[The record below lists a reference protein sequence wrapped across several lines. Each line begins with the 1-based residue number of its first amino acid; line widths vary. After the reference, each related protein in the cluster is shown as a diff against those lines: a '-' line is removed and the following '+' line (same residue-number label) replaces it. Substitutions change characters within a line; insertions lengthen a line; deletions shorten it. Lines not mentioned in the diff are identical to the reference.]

1 MASIL
6 AEVPVRPTGQP
17 TIDSLSRLR
26 GKAPRRLKAVPG
38 AKYVIQQEGGNVAPE
53 NITLRR
59 QGDDLQV
66 IPEGASDPVLV
77 IEGAFSVSEPIGLYG
92 VAEDGQLYSF
102 VPTDGSQSIQAL
114 RDGAL
119 MPAALGESPVGVG
132 VPPAAVPGVGE
143 TPVTGLLASL
153 AGMGAIFG
161 VAVATSSNG
170 SNAAASGGDGG
181 QTSNQPFGAS
191 ATDGTGLIRGQLK
204 EGAYTDDRRPIIS
217 GSGTPGYVITVY
229 DNGVPIGTTTVGQD
243 GTWSFQPTEPLAD
256 GPHRIEVTQQGP
268 GMAPSPPMLVT
279 DLNVDGTPPAAPTV
293 LVDGNTGP
301 ATNNAH
307 PAISGTGEP
316 GNTVRVIFPNGEERT
331 TVVNPDG
338 TWSVTPPDGA
348 LPEGEQKVR
357 VIAEDNAGNLTEVTV
372 PLVIDT
378 VPPVVQIGT
387 VTDHV
392 APVVGPVA
400 NGGATNDTM
409 PTFTGTAEPGITI
422 TIADNGVTIGSA
434 VADATGAWGFTPAQ
448 PLSEGNHAVTVTGK
462 DAAGNTSAAAQFAL
476 TVDTIVPPKPAANVG
491 LSDIVDD
498 VGPIRGPIAP
508 DGATDDARPTFGGV
522 GTPGNVITVYDNG
535 VAIGTAVIAASRHWT
550 MTPGADL
557 AGDQHSI
564 TVTETDAA
572 GNESPPS
579 DPVRFT
585 LDVTLPDASKLAI
598 TSLTD
603 DVGAVTGNVA
613 SGASSDDSRP
623 VIAGTGTADDTIIVF
638 TEDITGRREIG
649 RTTVGAQGTWTLE
662 PALPLIAGSN
672 SLTVVEQDA
681 VGNQTAPSAPYVFL
695 LQTAQPELPTI
706 VNIRDDV
713 GGKTGMLQMGEL
725 TDDTLPTIVGTA
737 LAGSTV
743 TVSDGTTTL
752 GTTTADASGN
762 WTFTPSTP
770 LAEGTHSVTATA
782 TSGGVTSAP
791 TGARTFTVDTAAPA
805 AVSNLVVRDDEGAQR
820 GVLADGDTTDD
831 SRPAFSGRAE
841 AGSTVAVLDNGVR
854 LGETRA
860 DAGGNWTFTP
870 ALALPDGG
878 HAFTTVV
885 TNAAGVAGAASP
897 PFNVTIDTS
906 TVPVQI
912 VSLTDDVGNVTGAI
926 APGSATDDTR
936 PEIRG
941 VAQAGS
947 TISVLDGPTTLGTT
961 TTDATGRWTFIPP
974 GELGQG
980 QHSLT
985 AVARDAAGNTSAP
998 TPAFVFRID
1007 TAPPAVP
1014 PAPSVQDEVG
1024 PIRGRIS
1031 DGGVTDSPQPTLSGT
1046 GEAGGTIG
1054 VYDNDKLIGTTTA
1067 DATGKWTYTP
1077 TTPLPEGQHA
1087 FTITTTDA
1095 AGNTSGKSAPTSL
1108 TIDVT
1113 PPDASRLALTGVADN
1128 AGAITGNVAAGQTTD
1143 DDRPSISGTGTAG
1156 DRVVVSTT
1164 DSNGSHVVGQTTV
1177 SVGGLWTVQLAQPLV
1192 NGNNALTVLEIDAA
1206 GNQTA
1211 PTAPYSIVVDT
1222 SRPPAPTIVS
1232 VQDNVGT
1239 TIGLLQPNAVTDD
1252 STPTFSGTAQPGT
1265 TVRLYDGTT
1274 LLGSAVADASGAWS
1288 FTPSVSLTGTLA
1300 AASLADVGV
1309 MAVMTEGLH
1318 NVGATATTAIGQTS
1332 DLGTVWTFTVDTVPP
1347 AAVNDLVV
1355 RDDEGGQTGPLADG
1369 AVTDDSRPTFS
1380 GTAEA
1385 GSTVEVFDNG
1395 VSLGTTTVAATRAW
1409 MFEPAAALQDGAH
1422 AFTTV
1427 VTDVAGNRGAASQ
1440 ALNVTL
1446 DTAVVPLQI
1455 TAIADDA
1462 GNVMGNIASAGVTD
1476 DTRPEIQGEAK
1487 AGSTITVRDGATV
1500 LGTAIADASSRWT
1513 FTPTSDLGQGQ
1524 HSITATARDPA
1535 GNTSP
1540 PTPAFT
1546 FRVDTVAP
1554 ASTTILGITDDVGIH
1569 QGAIASG
1576 GMTDDAQPALSGRA
1590 EAGST
1595 VTIYDND
1602 AVIGTVVASATGS
1615 WTFTPTTPLIDGDH
1629 QFEATAT
1636 DAAGNE
1642 SGKSSPFSMTLDTAA
1657 PNPAALAITGMADDV
1672 GSVTGNVAAGAT
1684 TDDSRPDI
1692 SGTGTA
1698 GDTVIVSTTDS
1709 AGTRELGRV
1718 TVSGAGTWTLTP
1730 ASPLLSGTNVITAVE
1745 MDRAGNQTP
1754 ATAPYAIV
1762 VDTAR
1767 PGVPIISNVQDDAGP
1782 LTGLLQKGGVTDDN
1796 LPTILGTARAG
1807 DTIRVFDGAT
1817 LLGTASADTSG
1828 NWSFTP
1834 ATALADGLHNV
1845 TVTATNVVGQTS
1857 VPTGNWNFSIDTT
1870 VPGAATNLT
1879 VVDDEG
1885 TQTGVLAN
1893 NATTDDSRP
1902 TFSGRAEA
1910 GSTVEI
1916 SDNNVQIGEAIVDS
1930 GGSWSFSPASPLA
1943 DGSHTFTTVV
1953 RDLAGNASLATA
1965 PLRVTVDT
1973 TAVVVQIGVVNDDI
1987 GAVRGT
1993 LAPNAVTDDT
2003 RPEFQGTGKSG
2014 STITVFDGSTSLG
2027 TTTVDGSGKWTFTPS
2042 GELGQGSHS
2051 ITATARD
2058 LAGNVSAPTPAFAF
2072 TIDTS
2077 APLASSITGVTDDV
2091 GAVKGAVASGGLT
2104 DDPLPTLA
2112 GTAEARSTIT
2122 IYDNGKVL
2130 GTEQADASGNWSFTP
2145 TTALPAGQHVFE
2157 VTATDAAGNVS
2168 PKSGTFTIGTDY
2180 TVPDASKLAITGVVD
2195 DVGAVRGNVAKGAT
2209 SDDSSPLIQGTG
2221 TAGNTIIVSVT
2232 DSTGT
2237 REIGR
2242 TLVAAGGTWSMEPL
2256 APLLSGGNAITAV
2269 EMTPAGNQSAPTPS
2283 YTIVLDFSRPPA
2295 PTIENVE
2302 DDVERQTGMLQ
2313 KGGQTNDAMPTIIGT
2328 ADADSK
2334 ITLYDGATQLGETRA
2349 DASGN
2354 WTFTPALPMADGSHN
2369 ITVTATNAIG
2379 QSSNPTGG
2387 WNFVIDSTAP
2397 FAPASIVV
2405 RDNAGAQTGALSDG
2419 AITDDSRPVFSGRVE
2434 VGGKVEI
2441 SDGGVKIGEATAD
2454 GNGNWSFTPATSLAD
2469 GSHSFTMV
2477 AIDAAGNAS
2486 VATTPFR
2493 ITLDTTAVVVSVDSV
2508 KDDFGSIQGAISASA
2523 VTDDTRP
2530 QFEGKGKSGST
2541 ITVSDGAS
2549 VLGTT
2554 TVDGTGHWVF
2564 TPPGSLGQGSHSVTV
2579 TARDLSGNTS
2589 APTPPFVFTVDTVA
2603 PAPPSITKIVDDV
2616 GAKQGDV
2623 QTGTPTDDSQPTL
2636 SGTAEAGSLVTLYDN
2651 DAKVGTVTADSS
2663 GNWSFTPTSPLSEGN
2678 HAMTL
2683 TATDVAGNTSS
2694 KSAALTITT
2703 DYTPPDITKL
2713 AITGVLDDVGA
2724 VTGNVV
2730 KNGTT
2735 DDANPAVQGT
2745 ATAGNTV
2752 IVSTT
2757 DATGTREIG
2766 RATVA
2771 SNGTWSVTPA
2781 AALLAGQNKLTA
2793 VEMDVSG
2800 NQTAPSAE
2808 YVITLDLTRPAPPVI
2823 TGITDDVGVTTGTI
2837 AKGSVTDDRR
2847 PLVIGTA
2854 VAASMVAVYAGAEQ
2868 LGLATV
2874 DANGAWSLAV
2884 ARDLAEGTHD
2894 ITAKSVNAVGQV
2906 SDASG
2911 AWRIIVDTTPPDSG
2925 RLAVTSMFD
2934 DVGAV
2939 TGNVAKDGAT
2949 DDARPS
2955 IRGTGTAGDTIVVST
2970 TDLSGKVELG
2980 RTTVAADG
2988 SWSFTPAT
2996 DLRSGSNAITAV
3008 EQDAAGNETNPSAA
3022 YTITVVTAKPSIVIK
3037 EIRDDVGIYTAP
3049 VQNNGATDDTMPT
3062 IAGTT
3067 EAGSLVSVFDG
3078 ANLLGTTT
3086 ADSGGNWTFTPSSA
3100 LAEGPHSF
3108 SANARN
3114 PLGVTSDTTA
3124 AWTITVDTT
3133 PPAATAATTVDLT
3146 TDSDTGAANNDNITN
3161 DSTPTFQGVVTA
3173 PGEIL
3178 NKLTVTLFADV
3189 NGNGVLDAG
3198 DRTLAQKIAVAAD
3211 GKWEITLPSMKPD
3224 TYALRALLVDESGNV
3239 KTTVSGS
3246 LLGPTGTPQSPLV
3259 IESGGRVSVSGGA
3272 AGDQVGWDMTDVG
3285 DFNGDGISDLLLS
3298 APFADTNK
3306 ADSGICYI
3314 LYGSTGGLPEIS
3326 TLTSLSAAKGLVI
3339 RGHTYPAKGASDT
3352 MGLVLNKIGDFNRDG
3367 YADVAFASH
3376 TNDKVYV
3383 IFGAPSGSFTNG
3395 VLQLSTIDGGD
3406 SGTGPFDNSHG
3417 FAVMIGP
3424 ITADSGFGFG
3434 VAGAD
3439 INGDGYVDL
3448 LASDPLPGR
3457 TASSNEGQALV
3468 FYGGKNMNAT
3478 TTGWQNISV
3487 QRPAGQSWGI
3497 LTPRENVKYTAVVG
3511 GDTSSQKDGVK
3522 NVDIGNTMSAIGDVN
3537 GDGID
3542 DFLLIDASVF
3552 ARTQINPLTT
3562 NGATAYVVFGK
3573 AGGLAQQVD
3582 LTTFKN
3588 GTDGLRIHSM
3598 FDDRLGTPWGNDCHV
3613 VSSGIGDVN
3622 GDGIDDFAIG
3632 SPYNLS
3638 RVWVVYGKLGG
3649 FGTTDMYLDAAPPP
3663 GRDYFPRDPNH
3674 VQRFSA
3680 ADGFVI
3686 LNAQSSTQSIANSA
3700 ERFGLSVRGGGDLNA
3715 DGIADFVIGA
3725 PFTNGPAG
3733 TQTGA
3738 VYVVYGTGSN
3748 LASPI
3753 VAIKDVIADPSKG
3766 YVIYGNKAGEQLGT
3780 SVAVGDWNGDGLM
3793 DIAAG
3798 SPGADQNGND
3808 SGAFYVYYSAV
3819 DFSQPYT
3826 SGDDV
3831 LTANLNGGAAGFD
3844 RLFGGG
3850 GDDTFNGVGASDY
3863 ANGGAGNDIIKV
3875 TALSFK
3881 AIDGGMGKDTL
3892 VLDAQNLNLDL
3903 NVMKSKLTGIEKIDL
3918 SARGNN
3924 TLSLGYGDVQR
3935 LGDMNML
3942 IDDGKTQFAVL
3953 GDNTDKVV
3961 LRNPAG
3967 LFWSDA
3973 GRQTVEGVSYRIYT
3987 VGTGEIFLDDRL
3999 NVSIV

>member
-564 TVTETDAA
+564 TVT
-572 GNESPPS
+572 
-579 DPVRFT
+579 
-585 LDVTLPDASKLAI
+585 
-598 TSLTD
+598 
-603 DVGAVTGNVA
+603 
-613 SGASSDDSRP
+613 
-623 VIAGTGTADDTIIVF
+623 
-638 TEDITGRREIG
+638 
-649 RTTVGAQGTWTLE
+649 
-662 PALPLIAGSN
+662 
-672 SLTVVEQDA
+672 
-681 VGNQTAPSAPYVFL
+681 
-695 LQTAQPELPTI
+695 
-706 VNIRDDV
+706 
-713 GGKTGMLQMGEL
+713 
-725 TDDTLPTIVGTA
+725 
-737 LAGSTV
+737 
-743 TVSDGTTTL
+743 
-752 GTTTADASGN
+752 
-762 WTFTPSTP
+762 
-770 LAEGTHSVTATA
+770 
-782 TSGGVTSAP
+782 
-791 TGARTFTVDTAAPA
+791 
-805 AVSNLVVRDDEGAQR
+805 
-820 GVLADGDTTDD
+820 
-831 SRPAFSGRAE
+831 
-841 AGSTVAVLDNGVR
+841 
-854 LGETRA
+854 
-860 DAGGNWTFTP
+860 
-870 ALALPDGG
+870 
-878 HAFTTVV
+878 
-885 TNAAGVAGAASP
+885 
-897 PFNVTIDTS
+897 
-906 TVPVQI
+906 
-912 VSLTDDVGNVTGAI
+912 
-926 APGSATDDTR
+926 
-936 PEIRG
+936 
-941 VAQAGS
+941 
-947 TISVLDGPTTLGTT
+947 
-961 TTDATGRWTFIPP
+961 
-974 GELGQG
+974 
-980 QHSLT
+980 
-985 AVARDAAGNTSAP
+985 
-998 TPAFVFRID
+998 
-1007 TAPPAVP
+1007 
-1014 PAPSVQDEVG
+1014 
-1024 PIRGRIS
+1024 
-1031 DGGVTDSPQPTLSGT
+1031 
-1046 GEAGGTIG
+1046 
-1054 VYDNDKLIGTTTA
+1054 
-1067 DATGKWTYTP
+1067 
-1077 TTPLPEGQHA
+1077 
-1087 FTITTTDA
+1087 
-1095 AGNTSGKSAPTSL
+1095 
-1108 TIDVT
+1108 
-1113 PPDASRLALTGVADN
+1113 
-1128 AGAITGNVAAGQTTD
+1128 
-1143 DDRPSISGTGTAG
+1143 
-1156 DRVVVSTT
+1156 
-1164 DSNGSHVVGQTTV
+1164 
-1177 SVGGLWTVQLAQPLV
+1177 
-1192 NGNNALTVLEIDAA
+1192 
-1206 GNQTA
+1206 
-1211 PTAPYSIVVDT
+1211 
-1222 SRPPAPTIVS
+1222 
-1232 VQDNVGT
+1232 
-1239 TIGLLQPNAVTDD
+1239 
-1252 STPTFSGTAQPGT
+1252 
-1265 TVRLYDGTT
+1265 
-1274 LLGSAVADASGAWS
+1274 
-1288 FTPSVSLTGTLA
+1288 
-1300 AASLADVGV
+1300 
-1309 MAVMTEGLH
+1309 
-1318 NVGATATTAIGQTS
+1318 
-1332 DLGTVWTFTVDTVPP
+1332 
-1347 AAVNDLVV
+1347 
-1355 RDDEGGQTGPLADG
+1355 
-1369 AVTDDSRPTFS
+1369 
-1380 GTAEA
+1380 
-1385 GSTVEVFDNG
+1385 
-1395 VSLGTTTVAATRAW
+1395 
-1409 MFEPAAALQDGAH
+1409 
-1422 AFTTV
+1422 
-1427 VTDVAGNRGAASQ
+1427 
-1440 ALNVTL
+1440 
-1446 DTAVVPLQI
+1446 
-1455 TAIADDA
+1455 
-1462 GNVMGNIASAGVTD
+1462 
-1476 DTRPEIQGEAK
+1476 
-1487 AGSTITVRDGATV
+1487 
-1500 LGTAIADASSRWT
+1500 
-1513 FTPTSDLGQGQ
+1513 
-1524 HSITATARDPA
+1524 
-1535 GNTSP
+1535 
-1540 PTPAFT
+1540 
-1546 FRVDTVAP
+1546 
-1554 ASTTILGITDDVGIH
+1554 
-1569 QGAIASG
+1569 
-1576 GMTDDAQPALSGRA
+1576 
-1590 EAGST
+1590 
-1595 VTIYDND
+1595 
-1602 AVIGTVVASATGS
+1602 
-1615 WTFTPTTPLIDGDH
+1615 
-1629 QFEATAT
+1629 
-1636 DAAGNE
+1636 
-1642 SGKSSPFSMTLDTAA
+1642 
-1657 PNPAALAITGMADDV
+1657 
-1672 GSVTGNVAAGAT
+1672 
-1684 TDDSRPDI
+1684 
-1692 SGTGTA
+1692 
-1698 GDTVIVSTTDS
+1698 
-1709 AGTRELGRV
+1709 
-1718 TVSGAGTWTLTP
+1718 
-1730 ASPLLSGTNVITAVE
+1730 
-1745 MDRAGNQTP
+1745 
-1754 ATAPYAIV
+1754 
-1762 VDTAR
+1762 
-1767 PGVPIISNVQDDAGP
+1767 
-1782 LTGLLQKGGVTDDN
+1782 
-1796 LPTILGTARAG
+1796 
-1807 DTIRVFDGAT
+1807 
-1817 LLGTASADTSG
+1817 
-1828 NWSFTP
+1828 
-1834 ATALADGLHNV
+1834 
-1845 TVTATNVVGQTS
+1845 
-1857 VPTGNWNFSIDTT
+1857 
-1870 VPGAATNLT
+1870 
-1879 VVDDEG
+1879 
-1885 TQTGVLAN
+1885 
-1893 NATTDDSRP
+1893 
-1902 TFSGRAEA
+1902 
-1910 GSTVEI
+1910 
-1916 SDNNVQIGEAIVDS
+1916 
-1930 GGSWSFSPASPLA
+1930 
-1943 DGSHTFTTVV
+1943 
-1953 RDLAGNASLATA
+1953 
-1965 PLRVTVDT
+1965 
-1973 TAVVVQIGVVNDDI
+1973 
-1987 GAVRGT
+1987 
-1993 LAPNAVTDDT
+1993 
-2003 RPEFQGTGKSG
+2003 
-2014 STITVFDGSTSLG
+2014 
-2027 TTTVDGSGKWTFTPS
+2027 
-2042 GELGQGSHS
+2042 
-2051 ITATARD
+2051 
-2058 LAGNVSAPTPAFAF
+2058 
-2072 TIDTS
+2072 
-2077 APLASSITGVTDDV
+2077 
-2091 GAVKGAVASGGLT
+2091 
-2104 DDPLPTLA
+2104 
-2112 GTAEARSTIT
+2112 
-2122 IYDNGKVL
+2122 
-2130 GTEQADASGNWSFTP
+2130 
-2145 TTALPAGQHVFE
+2145 
-2157 VTATDAAGNVS
+2157 
-2168 PKSGTFTIGTDY
+2168 
-2180 TVPDASKLAITGVVD
+2180 
-2195 DVGAVRGNVAKGAT
+2195 
-2209 SDDSSPLIQGTG
+2209 
-2221 TAGNTIIVSVT
+2221 
-2232 DSTGT
+2232 
-2237 REIGR
+2237 
-2242 TLVAAGGTWSMEPL
+2242 
-2256 APLLSGGNAITAV
+2256 
-2269 EMTPAGNQSAPTPS
+2269 
-2283 YTIVLDFSRPPA
+2283 
-2295 PTIENVE
+2295 
-2302 DDVERQTGMLQ
+2302 
-2313 KGGQTNDAMPTIIGT
+2313 
-2328 ADADSK
+2328 
-2334 ITLYDGATQLGETRA
+2334 
-2349 DASGN
+2349 
-2354 WTFTPALPMADGSHN
+2354 
-2369 ITVTATNAIG
+2369 ATNAIG

-2530 QFEGKGKSGST
+2530 QFEGNGKSGST

-2808 YVITLDLTRPAPPVI
+2808 YVIALDLTRPAPPVI

-3542 DFLLIDASVF
+3542 DFLLIDASVS

-3903 NVMKSKLTGIEKIDL
+3903 NVVKSKLTGIEKIDL